1 MATKPKAADTTAP
14 QDDFKAP
21 ETVVENANTQPPADP
36 IPVVVVADPNTPLTP
51 GQRACGVA
59 FNPGGD
65 PRVDRIKREF
75 ATCVDT
81 LLNLRDSLHDG
92 EVQRMLSI
100 AITEAQTA
108 QMWAVKAVTW
118 RG

>member
-1 MATKPKAADTTAP
+1 MVTKSKTVEVPEGFTDTTTTV
-14 QDDFKAP
+14 QTP
-21 ETVVENANTQPPADP
+21 EPE
-36 IPVVVVADPNTPLTP
+36 VVVQPAQVVDPGTPLTP
-51 GQRACGVA
+51 GQRACGVS